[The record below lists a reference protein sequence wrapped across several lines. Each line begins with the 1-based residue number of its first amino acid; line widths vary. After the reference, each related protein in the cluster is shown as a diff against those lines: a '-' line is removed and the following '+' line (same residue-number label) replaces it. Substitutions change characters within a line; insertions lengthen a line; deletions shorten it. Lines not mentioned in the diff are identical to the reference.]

1 MVLRMY
7 LKCTFSGFIFALC
20 AVPSFAQTA
29 PATSCFQ
36 PPALLASSDVASFLD
51 TSSQL
56 LVSFPAGGL
65 DMANYVR
72 SLAGSSSATIDPLLL
87 LASTANIDQRGAI
100 GAGLARAAA
109 ACVARDPEFAA
120 IIQQKVALAGLSE
133 VETAFLAASGDI
145 ATAALGTSGAATAGA
160 SQATGITSNGSAQ
173 GGTAGTTGD
182 ESTETATLNFA
193 SRGARSSSINNGGQS
208 FTINNGGQSFTINNG
223 GQSFTTIINA
233 VSPN

>member
-7 LKCTFSGFIFALC
+7 LKYTFSGLVFALC
-20 AVPSFAQTA
+20 AAPSFAQTA
-29 PATSCFQ
+29 PASSCFQ
-36 PPALLASSDVASFLD
+36 PPALLASSDVAAFLE

-72 SLAGSSSATIDPLLL
+72 SLAGSSSATIDPLLS
-87 LASTANIDQRGAI
+87 LASTATVDQRGAI

-120 IIQQKVALAGLSE
+120 LIQQKVALAGLSE

-145 ATAALGTSGAATAGA
+145 ATAALGSPGAATAGA

-182 ESTETATLNFA
+182 VSTETATLNF
-193 SRGARSSSINNGGQS
+193 SSTRGAR
-208 FTINNGGQSFTINNG
+208 SFTINNG